1 MRHSGCTRTGSGMGI
16 FRRSSA
22 APALALDP
30 AAALADRL
38 RAIAAHE
45 APEDALQP
53 ALQAILEATGAQAG
67 ALCLFDV
74 RYGLLRLAAEV
85 GISDQG
91 CRALRSIRQ
100 DDARAWALPLQCL
113 RDRRP
118 YLIAAAS
125 GAHDVPPLVEAGA
138 ALRSVAC
145 VPLCAGETPLGSL
158 VLVARAPRALSQHDV
173 EQLAGPLDEVVR
185 MIETARRPRAGAA
198 APEPELSGV
207 VASLDGPRG
216 EAAPGPP
223 EPASLAAKLAAR
235 SEEADRLRAALEA
248 AGVERARLAGELEHA
263 RRAAD
268 RAELLTTSLAAAERE
283 TAELTAALERGES
296 GGHERLQEAVEQ
308 ARAAEAARAA
318 AEAELA
324 SARTALADAEARSV
338 ALEAEGRRARAE
350 IERLELAERDGRAE
364 RERMETEL
372 TEIRARFAEL
382 AERGSALEG
391 EIGVLRETVATLR
404 GEVQT
409 LAAER
414 DRLRGALAELQAE
427 PDPVVAEDAPATAA
441 AEPTPF
447 ESPPAPAAPPRP
459 AAQPPSAVR
468 PRAVGARRL
477 VVVLDVDS
485 VWEGAVI
492 DGTEVRVVEPGGDVV
507 ARLAGARPTR
517 LVVNLAAPGALAAM
531 GALRARGVSGRLWG
545 CLASPGSDK
554 ALPLGMIEPATR
566 PLDPDAIL
574 PVLGGYATRGTR
586 VVTAGADGDVLMSLR
601 HALTRQGLSVSMAW
615 DAKQA
620 VDLFDAVRPELVVLD
635 LELPP
640 RNGYELVVRLAG
652 AIPVPSVVLVYG
664 DGDDTAAGFAAAL
677 TRGAPAG
684 GLVPRDRLL
693 ADGLGHSEAPPAE
706 RPKVY
711 APPQGR

>member
-22 APALALDP
+22 APAPALDP
-30 AAALADRL
+30 AAALADCL

-85 GISDQG
+85 GISDEG

-100 DDARAWALPLQCL
+100 DDARAWALPLQSL

-118 YLIAAAS
+118 YLIDAAS
-125 GAHDVPPLVEAGA
+125 GAHPVPPLVEAGA
-138 ALRSVAC
+138 AMRSVAC

-158 VLVARAPRALSQHDV
+158 VLVARAPRALSEHDV

-198 APEPELSGV
+198 APAREPSGV
-207 VASLDGPRG
+207 VAEPAGACD
-216 EAAPGPP
+216 EVAPGAP

-248 AGVERARLAGELEHA
+248 AGVERARLAGELEQG

-283 TAELTAALERGES
+283 TAELAAALERGES

-364 RERMETEL
+364 RERMEKEL
-372 TEIRARFAEL
+372 AETRARFDEL
-382 AERGSALEG
+382 AALRSE
-391 EIGVLRETVATLR
+391 LRTL
-404 GEVQT
+404 T
-409 LAAER
+409 AER
-414 DRLRGALAELQAE
+414 DRLLGAPGEPQAE
-427 PDPVVAEDAPATAA
+427 TERGPLAAEVEAEDAPAA
-441 AEPTPF
+441 AELTPI
-447 ESPPAPAAPPRP
+447 ESPPAPAAPPTP
-459 AAQPPSAVR
+459 AAPPR
-468 PRAVGARRL
+468 PRVHGARRL
-477 VVVLDVDS
+477 VVVLDVDP

-492 DGTEVRVVEPGGDVV
+492 DGTEVTVVKPGGDVF
-507 ARLAGARPTR
+507 ARLVGVTPTR

-531 GALRARGVSGRLWG
+531 GALRAAGVSGRFWG
-545 CLASPGSDK
+545 CLASPASDE
-554 ALPLGMIEPATR
+554 ALPLGMIEPTTR
-566 PLDPDAIL
+566 PLDPDAVL
-574 PVLGGYATRGTR
+574 LVLGGYAPRGTR
-586 VVTAGADGDVLMSLR
+586 IVTAGADGDTLMSLR

-620 VDLFDAVRPELVVLD
+620 VDLFEAVRPEVVVLD

-640 RNGYELVVRLAG
+640 RHGYELVVRLAG
-652 AIPVPSVVLVYG
+652 SSPVPNAVLVYG
-664 DGDDTAAGFAAAL
+664 EGDDTGAGFTAAL
-677 TRGAPAG
+677 RAAPRN

-693 ADGLGHSEAPPAE
+693 ANVLGHSEVPPEA
-706 RPKVY
+706 RPQKVY
-711 APPQGR
+711 ALPQRR

>member
-22 APALALDP
+22 APAPALDP

-118 YLIAAAS
+118 YLIDAAS

-158 VLVARAPRALSQHDV
+158 VLVARAPRALSEHDV
-173 EQLAGPLDEVVR
+173 EQLTGPLDEVVR

-216 EAAPGPP
+216 EVAAGPP
-223 EPASLAAKLAAR
+223 ESASLAAKLAAR

-283 TAELTAALERGES
+283 TAEL
-296 GGHERLQEAVEQ
+296 
-308 ARAAEAARAA
+308 
-318 AEAELA
+318 A

-364 RERMETEL
+364 RERMEKEL
-372 TEIRARFAEL
+372 AETRARFDEL
-382 AERGSALEG
+382 AAHGNAVGG
-391 EIGVLRETVATLR
+391 EFGVLRETVAALGSELR
-404 GEVQT
+404 T

-414 DRLRGALAELQAE
+414 DRLLGAPGAPQAE
-427 PDPVVAEDAPATAA
+427 TERGPLAAEVEAEDAPAA
-441 AEPTPF
+441 AELTPI

-459 AAQPPSAVR
+459 AEPPPSAAR
-468 PRAVGARRL
+468 PRAHGARRL
-477 VVVLDVDS
+477 VLVLDVDP

-492 DGTEVRVVEPGGDVV
+492 DGTEVTVVKPGSDVF
-507 ARLAGARPTR
+507 ARFVGVTPTR

-531 GALRARGVSGRLWG
+531 GALRAAGVSGRFWG
-545 CLASPGSDK
+545 CLASPASDK
-554 ALPLGMIEPATR
+554 ALPLGVIEPTTR
-566 PLDPDAIL
+566 PLDPDAVL
-574 PVLGGYATRGTR
+574 LVLGGYAPRGTR
-586 VVTAGADGDVLMSLR
+586 IVTAGADGDTLMSLR

-620 VDLFDAVRPELVVLD
+620 VDLFEAVRPEVVVLD

-640 RNGYELVVRLAG
+640 RHGYELVVRLAG
-652 AIPVPSVVLVYG
+652 SSPVPNAVLVYG
-664 DGDDTAAGFAAAL
+664 EGDDTGAGFTAAL
-677 TRGAPAG
+677 RAAPRN

-693 ADGLGHSEAPPAE
+693 ANVLGHSEVPPAA
-706 RPKVY
+706 RPQKVY
-711 APPQGR
+711 AL

>member
-1 MRHSGCTRTGSGMGI
+1 MGI

-118 YLIAAAS
+118 YLIDATS
-125 GAHDVPPLVEAGA
+125 GAHHVPPLVEAGA
-138 ALRSVAC
+138 AMASVAC

-158 VLVARAPRALSQHDV
+158 VLVARAPRALSEHDV
-173 EQLAGPLDEVVR
+173 EQLTGPLDEVVR

-216 EAAPGPP
+216 EVAAGPP
-223 EPASLAAKLAAR
+223 ESASLAAKLAAR

-364 RERMETEL
+364 RERMEKEL
-372 TEIRARFAEL
+372 AETRARFDEL
-382 AERGSALEG
+382 AAHGNAVEG
-391 EIGVLRETVATLR
+391 EIGVLRETVAALRSELRTL
-404 GEVQT
+404 T
-409 LAAER
+409 AER
-414 DRLRGALAELQAE
+414 E
-427 PDPVVAEDAPATAA
+427 AEDAPAA
-441 AEPTPF
+441 AELAPI

-459 AAQPPSAVR
+459 AEPPPSAAR
-468 PRAVGARRL
+468 PRAHGARRL
-477 VVVLDVDS
+477 VVVLDVDP

-492 DGTEVRVVEPGGDVV
+492 DGTEVTVVKPGSDVF
-507 ARLAGARPTR
+507 ARFVGVTPTR

-531 GALRARGVSGRLWG
+531 GALRAAGVSGRFWG
-545 CLASPGSDK
+545 CLASPASDK

-566 PLDPDAIL
+566 PLDPDAVL
-574 PVLGGYATRGTR
+574 LVLGGYAPRGTR
-586 VVTAGADGDVLMSLR
+586 IVTAGADGDTLMSLR

-620 VDLFDAVRPELVVLD
+620 VDLFEAVRPEVVVLD

-640 RNGYELVVRLAG
+640 RHGYELVVRLAG
-652 AIPVPSVVLVYG
+652 ASPVPSAVLVYG
-664 DGDDTAAGFAAAL
+664 EGDDTGAGFTAAL
-677 TRGAPAG
+677 RAAPRN

-693 ADGLGHSEAPPAE
+693 ANVLGHSEVPPEA
-706 RPKVY
+706 RPQKVY
-711 APPQGR
+711 ALPQRR

>member
-1 MRHSGCTRTGSGMGI
+1 MGI

-22 APALALDP
+22 APAPALDP
-30 AAALADRL
+30 AAALADCL

-53 ALQAILEATGAQAG
+53 ALQAILEATGTQAG

-85 GISDQG
+85 GISDEG

-113 RDRRP
+113 RDHRP
-118 YLIAAAS
+118 YLIDAAS

-138 ALRSVAC
+138 AVCSVAC

-158 VLVARAPRALSQHDV
+158 VLVARAPRALSEHDL
-173 EQLAGPLDEVVR
+173 EQLAGALDEVVR
-185 MIETARRPRAGAA
+185 MIETARRPRAGAV
-198 APEPELSGV
+198 APEPEPSGA

-216 EAAPGPP
+216 EVAAGPP

-248 AGVERARLAGELEHA
+248 AGAERARLAGELEHA
-263 RRAAD
+263 RREAS
-268 RAELLTTSLAAAERE
+268 RVELLAASLAAAERE
-283 TAELTAALERGES
+283 TAELSAALERS
-296 GGHERLQEAVEQ
+296 GSGSREAVEQ

-318 AEAELA
+318 VEAELA

-350 IERLELAERDGRAE
+350 IERLELAERDARAE
-364 RERMETEL
+364 RERMEKEL
-372 TEIRARFAEL
+372 AETRARFDEL
-382 AERGSALEG
+382 AAHGNAVEG
-391 EIGVLRETVATLR
+391 EIGVLRETVAALR
-404 GEVQT
+404 SELRT

-414 DRLRGALAELQAE
+414 DRLLGAPGEPQAE
-427 PDPVVAEDAPATAA
+427 TERGPLAAEVEAEDAPAA
-441 AEPTPF
+441 AELTPI
-447 ESPPAPAAPPRP
+447 ESPPAPAAPPTP
-459 AAQPPSAVR
+459 AAPPR
-468 PRAVGARRL
+468 PRVHGARRL
-477 VVVLDVDS
+477 VVVLDVDP

-492 DGTEVRVVEPGGDVV
+492 DGTEVTVVKPGSDVF
-507 ARLAGARPTR
+507 ARFVGVTPTR
-517 LVVNLAAPGALAAM
+517 LVVNLAAPGALAAL
-531 GALRARGVSGRLWG
+531 GALRAAGVSGRFWG
-545 CLASPGSDK
+545 CLASPASDK
-554 ALPLGMIEPATR
+554 VLPLGMIEPATR

-574 PVLGGYATRGTR
+574 PVLGGYAPRGTR
-586 VVTAGADGDVLMSLR
+586 IVTAGADGDTLMSLR

-620 VDLFDAVRPELVVLD
+620 VDLFEAVRPEVVVLD
-635 LELPP
+635 LDLPP
-640 RNGYELVVRLAG
+640 RHGYELVVRLAG
-652 AIPVPSVVLVYG
+652 SSPVPSAVLVYG
-664 DGDDTAAGFAAAL
+664 EGDDTGAGFAAAL
-677 TRGAPAG
+677 RAAPRN

-693 ADGLGHSEAPPAE
+693 AHVLGHSEAPPEA
-706 RPKVY
+706 RPQKVY
-711 APPQGR
+711 ALPQRR

>member
-1 MRHSGCTRTGSGMGI
+1 MGI

-22 APALALDP
+22 APAPALDP
-30 AAALADRL
+30 ATALADSL
-38 RAIAAHE
+38 RAIAARE

-85 GISDQG
+85 GISDEG

-100 DDARAWALPLQCL
+100 DDARGWALPLQCL
-113 RDRRP
+113 RDHRP
-118 YLIAAAS
+118 YLIDAAS

-138 ALRSVAC
+138 ALCSVAC

-158 VLVARAPRALSQHDV
+158 VLVARAPRALSEHDV
-173 EQLAGPLDEVVR
+173 EQLARPLDEVVR

-198 APEPELSGV
+198 APEPEPSGV
-207 VASLDGPRG
+207 VASPDGPRG
-216 EAAPGPP
+216 EVTPGPP

-248 AGVERARLAGELEHA
+248 AGAERARLAGELEHA
-263 RRAAD
+263 RREAS
-268 RAELLTTSLAAAERE
+268 RVELLAASLAAAERE
-283 TAELTAALERGES
+283 TAELSAALGRSGS
-296 GGHERLQEAVEQ
+296 GGREAVEQ

-324 SARTALADAEARSV
+324 SARSALADAEARSV

-364 RERMETEL
+364 RERMEKEL
-372 TEIRARFAEL
+372 AETRARFDEL
-382 AERGSALEG
+382 ATHGNAVEG
-391 EIGVLRETVATLR
+391 EIGVLRELVATLR
-404 GEVQT
+404 SELVT

-414 DRLRGALAELQAE
+414 DRLLGAPGEPEAERATNVE
-427 PDPVVAEDAPATAA
+427 AEDPPAPAA
-441 AEPTPF
+441 AELAPS
-447 ESPPAPAAPPRP
+447 ESPPAPAAPPTP
-459 AAQPPSAVR
+459 AAPPR
-468 PRAVGARRL
+468 PRVHGARRL
-477 VVVLDVDS
+477 VIVLDVDP

-492 DGTEVRVVEPGGDVV
+492 DGTEVTVVKPGSDVF
-507 ARLAGARPTR
+507 ARFVGVTPTR

-531 GALRARGVSGRLWG
+531 GALRAAGVSGRFWG
-545 CLASPGSDK
+545 CLASPASDK

-566 PLDPDAIL
+566 PLDPDA
-574 PVLGGYATRGTR
+574 VLLVLSGYAPRGTR
-586 VVTAGADGDVLMSLR
+586 IVTAGADGDTLMSLR

-620 VDLFDAVRPELVVLD
+620 VDLFEAVRPEVVVLD

-640 RNGYELVVRLAG
+640 RHGYELVVRLAG
-652 AIPVPSVVLVYG
+652 SSPVPSAVLVYG
-664 DGDDTAAGFAAAL
+664 EGDDTGAGFAAAL
-677 TRGAPAG
+677 RAAPRN

-693 ADGLGHSEAPPAE
+693 ADVLGHSEAPPEA

-711 APPQGR
+711 ALPQRR

>member
-1 MRHSGCTRTGSGMGI
+1 MGI
-16 FRRSSA
+16 FRRSST
-22 APALALDP
+22 APAPAPDP
-30 AAALADRL
+30 AAALADSL
-38 RAIAAHE
+38 RAIAARE

-53 ALQAILEATGAQAG
+53 ALQAVLEATGAQAG

-85 GISDQG
+85 GISDEG
-91 CRALRSIRQ
+91 CRTLRSIRQ
-100 DDARAWALPLQCL
+100 DDARGWALPLQCL
-113 RDRRP
+113 RDHRP
-118 YLIAAAS
+118 YLIDAAS

-138 ALRSVAC
+138 AVCSVAC

-158 VLVARAPRALSQHDV
+158 VLVARAPRPLSEHDV

-185 MIETARRPRAGAA
+185 MIEAARRPRAGAA
-198 APEPELSGV
+198 APAREPSGV
-207 VASLDGPRG
+207 VAEPTGACD
-216 EAAPGPP
+216 EAATGGP

-364 RERMETEL
+364 RERMEKEL
-372 TEIRARFAEL
+372 AETRARFDEL
-382 AERGSALEG
+382 ATHGNAVEG
-391 EIGVLRETVATLR
+391 EIGVLRELVATLR
-404 GEVQT
+404 SELET

-414 DRLRGALAELQAE
+414 DRLLGAPGEPEAERATDVE
-427 PDPVVAEDAPATAA
+427 AEDPPAPAA
-441 AEPTPF
+441 AELAPS
-447 ESPPAPAAPPRP
+447 ESPPAPATPPTPAAPPRP
-459 AAQPPSAVR
+459 RVHA
-468 PRAVGARRL
+468 ARRL
-477 VVVLDVDS
+477 VVVLDVDP

-492 DGTEVRVVEPGGDVV
+492 DGTEVTVVKPGSDVF
-507 ARLAGARPTR
+507 ARFVGVTPTR

-531 GALRARGVSGRLWG
+531 GALRAAGVSGRFWG
-545 CLASPGSDK
+545 CLASPASDK
-554 ALPLGMIEPATR
+554 ALPLGMIEPTTR
-566 PLDPDAIL
+566 PLDPDAVL
-574 PVLGGYATRGTR
+574 HVLGGYAPRGTR
-586 VVTAGADGDVLMSLR
+586 IVTAGADGDTLMSLR

-620 VDLFDAVRPELVVLD
+620 VDLFEAVRPEVVVLD

-640 RNGYELVVRLAG
+640 RHGYELVVRLAG
-652 AIPVPSVVLVYG
+652 SSPVPSAVLVYG
-664 DGDDTAAGFAAAL
+664 EGDDTGAGFTAAL
-677 TRGAPAG
+677 RAAPRN

-693 ADGLGHSEAPPAE
+693 ANVLGHSEVPPEA
-706 RPKVY
+706 RPQKVY
-711 APPQGR
+711 ALPQRR

>member
-1 MRHSGCTRTGSGMGI
+1 MRHSGCKRTGSGMGI

-22 APALALDP
+22 APAPALDP
-30 AAALADRL
+30 AAALADSL
-38 RAIAAHE
+38 RAIAARE

-53 ALQAILEATGAQAG
+53 ALQAVLEATGAQAG

-85 GISDQG
+85 GISDEG

-100 DDARAWALPLQCL
+100 DNARGWEMPLQCL
-113 RDRRP
+113 RDRRT
-118 YLIAAAS
+118 YLIDAAS
-125 GAHDVPPLVEAGA
+125 GGRQVPPLVEAGA
-138 ALRSVAC
+138 AMRSVAC

-158 VLVARAPRALSQHDV
+158 VLVALAPRALSEHDLQ
-173 EQLAGPLDEVVR
+173 QLAGPLDEVVR
-185 MIETARRPRAGAA
+185 MIETARRPRAGAPA
-198 APEPELSGV
+198 PAPEPSG
-207 VASLDGPRG
+207 A
-216 EAAPGPP
+216 
-223 EPASLAAKLAAR
+223 
-235 SEEADRLRAALEA
+235 
-248 AGVERARLAGELEHA
+248 
-263 RRAAD
+263 
-268 RAELLTTSLAAAERE
+268 
-283 TAELTAALERGES
+283 
-296 GGHERLQEAVEQ
+296 
-308 ARAAEAARAA
+308 
-318 AEAELA
+318 
-324 SARTALADAEARSV
+324 
-338 ALEAEGRRARAE
+338 
-350 IERLELAERDGRAE
+350 
-364 RERMETEL
+364 
-372 TEIRARFAEL
+372 L

-468 PRAVGARRL
+468 PRADGARRL
-477 VVVLDVDS
+477 VVVLDVDP
-485 VWEGAVI
+485 VWEGAAI
-492 DGTEVRVVEPGGDVV
+492 DGTEVTVVKPGSDLA
-507 ARLAGARPTR
+507 ARLAGATPTR

-531 GALRARGVSGRLWG
+531 GVLRAAGVSGRFWG

-554 ALPLGMIEPATR
+554 ALPLCMIEPATR

-677 TRGAPAG
+677 TRGASAS

-693 ADGLGHSEAPPAE
+693 ADVLGHSEAPPAE

-711 APPQGR
+711 ALPQGR

>member
-1 MRHSGCTRTGSGMGI
+1 
-16 FRRSSA
+16 
-22 APALALDP
+22 
-30 AAALADRL
+30 
-38 RAIAAHE
+38 
-45 APEDALQP
+45 
-53 ALQAILEATGAQAG
+53 
-67 ALCLFDV
+67 V

-85 GISDQG
+85 GISDEG

-100 DDARAWALPLQCL
+100 DDAKGWEMPLQCL
-113 RDRRP
+113 RDRRT
-118 YLIAAAS
+118 YLIDAAS
-125 GAHDVPPLVEAGA
+125 GGRQVPPLVAAGPA
-138 ALRSVAC
+138 MRSVAS

-158 VLVARAPRALSQHDV
+158 VLVALAPRALSEHDLQ
-173 EQLAGPLDEVVR
+173 QLAGPLDEVVR
-185 MIETARRPRAGAA
+185 MIETARRPRAA
-198 APEPELSGV
+198 APAPAPKPSGV
-207 VASLDGPRG
+207 LAEPGLGG
-216 EAAPGPP
+216 EVTAGPP
-223 EPASLAAKLAAR
+223 
-235 SEEADRLRAALEA
+235 
-248 AGVERARLAGELEHA
+248 ERARLESA
-263 RRAAD
+263 RRATD
-268 RAELLTTSLAAAERE
+268 RAELL
-283 TAELTAALERGES
+283 
-296 GGHERLQEAVEQ
+296 
-308 ARAAEAARAA
+308 AA
-318 AEAELA
+318 AEAEVE

-338 ALEAEGRRARAE
+338 ALGRRARAE

-372 TEIRARFAEL
+372 TEIRARFDEL

-427 PDPVVAEDAPATAA
+427 PDPVVADDAPGTAA

-468 PRAVGARRL
+468 PRADGARRL
-477 VVVLDVDS
+477 VVVLDVDP
-485 VWEGAVI
+485 VWEGAAI
-492 DGTEVRVVEPGGDVV
+492 DGTEVTVVKPGSDV
-507 ARLAGARPTR
+507 AAWLAGATPTR

-531 GALRARGVSGRLWG
+531 GALRAAGVSGRFWG
-545 CLASPGSDK
+545 CLTSPASDK

-586 VVTAGADGDVLMSLR
+586 VVTAGADGDAFMSLR

-620 VDLFDAVRPELVVLD
+620 VDLLDAVRPEVVVLD

-677 TRGAPAG
+677 TRGAAAS

-693 ADGLGHSEAPPAE
+693 ADVLGHSEAPPAE

-711 APPQGR
+711 ALPQGR

>member
-1 MRHSGCTRTGSGMGI
+1 MGI

-22 APALALDP
+22 APAPALDP
-30 AAALADRL
+30 AAALADSL
-38 RAIAAHE
+38 RAIAARE

-53 ALQAILEATGAQAG
+53 ALQAVLEATGAQAG

-85 GISDQG
+85 GISDEG

-100 DDARAWALPLQCL
+100 DDARGWALPLQCL
-113 RDRRP
+113 RDHRP
-118 YLIAAAS
+118 YLIDAAS

-138 ALRSVAC
+138 ALCSVAC

-158 VLVARAPRALSQHDV
+158 VLVARAPRALSEHDV
-173 EQLAGPLDEVVR
+173 EQLARPLDEVVR

-198 APEPELSGV
+198 APEPEPSGV

-216 EAAPGPP
+216 EVAAGPP
-223 EPASLAAKLAAR
+223 ESASLAAKLAAR

-248 AGVERARLAGELEHA
+248 AGAERARLAGELEHA
-263 RRAAD
+263 RREAS
-268 RAELLTTSLAAAERE
+268 RVELLAASLAAAERE
-283 TAELTAALERGES
+283 TAELSAALGRSGS
-296 GGHERLQEAVEQ
+296 GGREAVEQ

-324 SARTALADAEARSV
+324 SARTALADAEARSI

-364 RERMETEL
+364 RERMEKEL
-372 TEIRARFAEL
+372 AETRARFDEL
-382 AERGSALEG
+382 ATHGNAVEG
-391 EIGVLRETVATLR
+391 EIGVLRELVATLR
-404 GEVQT
+404 SELVT

-414 DRLRGALAELQAE
+414 DRLLGAPGEPEAERATNVE
-427 PDPVVAEDAPATAA
+427 AEDPPAPAA
-441 AEPTPF
+441 AELAPS
-447 ESPPAPAAPPRP
+447 ESPPAPAAPPTP
-459 AAQPPSAVR
+459 AAPPR
-468 PRAVGARRL
+468 PRVHGARRL
-477 VVVLDVDS
+477 VVVLDVDP

-492 DGTEVRVVEPGGDVV
+492 DGTEVTVVKPGSDVF
-507 ARLAGARPTR
+507 ARFVGVTPTR

-531 GALRARGVSGRLWG
+531 GALRAAGVSGRFWG
-545 CLASPGSDK
+545 CLASPASDK

-566 PLDPDAIL
+566 PLDPDAVL
-574 PVLGGYATRGTR
+574 LVLGGYAPRGTR
-586 VVTAGADGDVLMSLR
+586 IVTAGADGDTLMSLR

-620 VDLFDAVRPELVVLD
+620 VDLFEAVRPEVVVLD

-640 RNGYELVVRLAG
+640 RHGYELVVRLAG
-652 AIPVPSVVLVYG
+652 SSPVPSAVLVYG
-664 DGDDTAAGFAAAL
+664 EGDDTGAGFAAAL
-677 TRGAPAG
+677 RASPRN

-693 ADGLGHSEAPPAE
+693 ADVLGHSEVPPEA

-711 APPQGR
+711 ALPQRR

>member
-22 APALALDP
+22 APAPALDP
-30 AAALADRL
+30 ATALADSL
-38 RAIAAHE
+38 RAIAARE

-85 GISDQG
+85 GISDEG
-91 CRALRSIRQ
+91 CRTLRSIRQ
-100 DDARAWALPLQCL
+100 DDARGWALPLQCL
-113 RDRRP
+113 RDHRP
-118 YLIAAAS
+118 YLIDAAS

-138 ALRSVAC
+138 AVCSVAC

-158 VLVARAPRALSQHDV
+158 VLVARVPRPLSEHDV
-173 EQLAGPLDEVVR
+173 ERLAGPLDEVVR
-185 MIETARRPRAGAA
+185 MIEAARRPRAGAV

-216 EAAPGPP
+216 EVAPGPP

-318 AEAELA
+318 AEAEVE
-324 SARTALADAEARSV
+324 SARTALADAQARSV

-372 TEIRARFAEL
+372 TEIRARFDEL

-427 PDPVVAEDAPATAA
+427 PDRDPLAASVEAEDAPAA
-441 AEPTPF
+441 AELTPI
-447 ESPPAPAAPPRP
+447 ESPPAPAAPPTP
-459 AAQPPSAVR
+459 AAPPR
-468 PRAVGARRL
+468 PRVHGARRL
-477 VVVLDVDS
+477 VVVLDVDP

-492 DGTEVRVVEPGGDVV
+492 DGTEVTVVKPGSDVF
-507 ARLAGARPTR
+507 ARFVGVTPTR

-531 GALRARGVSGRLWG
+531 GALRAAGVSGRFWG
-545 CLASPGSDK
+545 CLASPASDK
-554 ALPLGMIEPATR
+554 ALP
-566 PLDPDAIL
+566 
-574 PVLGGYATRGTR
+574 
-586 VVTAGADGDVLMSLR
+586 
-601 HALTRQGLSVSMAW
+601 
-615 DAKQA
+615 
-620 VDLFDAVRPELVVLD
+620 
-635 LELPP
+635 
-640 RNGYELVVRLAG
+640 
-652 AIPVPSVVLVYG
+652 
-664 DGDDTAAGFAAAL
+664 
-677 TRGAPAG
+677 
-684 GLVPRDRLL
+684 
-693 ADGLGHSEAPPAE
+693 
-706 RPKVY
+706 
-711 APPQGR
+711 

>member
-1 MRHSGCTRTGSGMGI
+1 MGI

-22 APALALDP
+22 VPAPAPDP
-30 AAALADRL
+30 AAALADCL
-38 RAIAAHE
+38 RAIAARE

-67 ALCLFDV
+67 AICLFDV

-158 VLVARAPRALSQHDV
+158 LLVARAPRALFEHDV

-216 EAAPGPP
+216 EVATGPP
-223 EPASLAAKLAAR
+223 ESASLAAKLAAR

-296 GGHERLQEAVEQ
+296 GGHERLQEGVEQ

-318 AEAELA
+318 AEAEVE
-324 SARTALADAEARSV
+324 SARTALADAQARCV
-338 ALEAEGRRARAE
+338 ALEAAGREARAE

-364 RERMETEL
+364 RERMESEL
-372 TEIRARFAEL
+372 AETRARFDEL
-382 AERGSALEG
+382 AGRGSGLEG
-391 EIGVLRETVATLR
+391 EIGELRETVATLR
-404 GEVQT
+404 GEVET

-427 PDPVVAEDAPATAA
+427 PDAVVAEGAPAAA
-441 AEPTPF
+441 QPAPI
-447 ESPPAPAAPPRP
+447 ESPPAPAAPRP
-459 AAQPPSAVR
+459 AAPLPSAAP
-468 PRAVGARRL
+468 PRAFGAGRL

-485 VWEGAVI
+485 VWEGVII
-492 DGTEVRVVEPGGDVV
+492 DGTEVTLVKPGSDVA
-507 ARLAGARPTR
+507 ARLAGAPPTR

-531 GALRARGVSGRLWG
+531 GALRAAGVSGRFWG
-545 CLASPGSDK
+545 CLASPASDK

-566 PLDPDAIL
+566 PLDPDVIV
-574 PVLGGYATRGTR
+574 PVLSGYATRGTR

-652 AIPVPSVVLVYG
+652 AIPVPTVVLVYG

-677 TRGAPAG
+677 TRGAPAC

-693 ADGLGHSEAPPAE
+693 ADVLGHSEAPPAE

-711 APPQGR
+711 ALPQGR